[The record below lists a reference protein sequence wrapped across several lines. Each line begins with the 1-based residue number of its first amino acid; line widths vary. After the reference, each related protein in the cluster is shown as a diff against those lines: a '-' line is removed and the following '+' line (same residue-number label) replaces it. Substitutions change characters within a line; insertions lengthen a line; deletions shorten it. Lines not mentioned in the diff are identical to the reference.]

1 MHAVMD
7 VPTTTT
13 KSVDLAH
20 AYRDQYERGV
30 VDAAFLWL
38 LRSIAVDQPHYTL
51 SDLGELERR
60 LDAQLDLL
68 MSSLDLGWQACDAAL
83 ALQQPGEV
91 FTEIGRASCRE
102 RV

>member
-13 KSVDLAH
+13 KSADLAH

-38 LRSIAVDQPHYTL
+38 LRSIVDATIAT
-51 SDLGELERR
+51 R
-60 LDAQLDLL
+60 
-68 MSSLDLGWQACDAAL
+68 
-83 ALQQPGEV
+83 
-91 FTEIGRASCRE
+91 
-102 RV
+102 